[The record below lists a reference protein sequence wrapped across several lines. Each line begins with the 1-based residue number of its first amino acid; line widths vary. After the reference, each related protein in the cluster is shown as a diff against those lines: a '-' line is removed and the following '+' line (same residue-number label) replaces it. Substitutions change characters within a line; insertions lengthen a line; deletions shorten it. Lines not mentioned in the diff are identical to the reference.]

1 MEYEIIKSRKNY
13 YYYYRFIFDIVIKKK
28 KSSMRDVNLVQH
40 ITRIFGWKVS
50 HPVEVEIKIKIER
63 EIHAFRPQV
72 ASLNLAWTDTVI

>member
-1 MEYEIIKSRKNY
+1 
-13 YYYYRFIFDIVIKKK
+13 
-28 KSSMRDVNLVQH
+28 MRDVNLVQH